1 MVASTELLGVDLR
14 VAIGRVSRRLRRIYA
29 AGVEPDRPS
38 FLELAVLQRVQRD
51 PVQGVAADDLA
62 PQERV
67 TVQAVSA
74 AVAALRHRASA
85 WHPGVDEQD
94 RRRTRVHIT
103 ASGIAMLAGR
113 EQALDRRLRDAV
125 ATLTPDEQK
134 SLRDAV
140 PVLDRLADVL

>member
-51 PVQGVAADDLA
+51 PSGTAADIA

-74 AVAALRHRASA
+74 AVAALRHQGLVTT
-85 WHPGVDEQD
+85 GVDEQD